1 MWRLTVDSLEFDVN
15 LSTSLRA
22 TAELCTGMAKC
33 GSFEL
38 TVRFVSHVECSLA
51 RESSNNF
58 QFSMLTRSLPHNISD
73 RDQTI
78 QCAFAFN
85 FSLPSSLFWLFDCFT
100 SNSVISIL
108 IARCSSVVDDHVTS
122 HFLYCNCTTC
132 SLLRSA
138 LTLNGH
144 RLVFVFV
151 VKIEKTTGS
160 ESSKTRASRHDIKL
174 ASANCII
181 SSS

>member
-1 MWRLTVDSLEFDVN
+1 
-15 LSTSLRA
+15 
-22 TAELCTGMAKC
+22 MAKC

-85 FSLPSSLFWLFDCFT
+85 FSLPSSLLVVRLLHVQFRDLDFDCP
-100 SNSVISIL
+100 VLISG
-108 IARCSSVVDDHVTS
+108 DDHVTS